1 MEELVTLLA
10 VICNGMVTGE
20 LTETTISIQVREY
33 TVESLCDHK
42 EILLKKNYT
51 KF

>member
-33 TVESLCDHK
+33 VESLCGHK